1 MAEVSLAV
9 ELRSETGKGT
19 NRRLRVN
26 GRIPG
31 VVYGGN
37 LSSVPIS
44 LDPTQLDHLIR
55 TSHAGVNTLIDLTGP
70 TEVAGRTVLVKEL
83 QREPVRGALLHAD
96 LYEVDQNVR
105 LRVSVPIHLRGSAP
119 GVLMGGLI
127 DHALRFVELDCL
139 PRAIPDSILV
149 DVSALGVGDS
159 IHVRDLVLP
168 EGVELHSQG
177 DLPVVSVVAPKMEEE
192 PVAAAALAEG
202 EAAAAGAPG
211 EAQAGDEES
220 KES

>member
-9 ELRSETGKGT
+9 ELRSERGKGT
-19 NRRLRVN
+19 NRRLRVA

-31 VVYGGN
+31 VVYGGA

-44 LDPTQLDHLIR
+44 LDPVQLDHLIR

-70 TEVAGRTVLVKEL
+70 SEVAGRTVLVKEL

-105 LRVSVPIHLRGSAP
+105 IRVSVPIHLRGSAP

-127 DHALRFVELDCL
+127 DHALRVVELDCL
-139 PRAIPDSILV
+139 PRAIPDEILV
-149 DVSALGVGDS
+149 DVSALGIGDS
-159 IHVRDLVLP
+159 IHVRDLGLP

-177 DLPVVSVVAPKMEEE
+177 DLPVVSVVSPKLEEE
-192 PVAAAALAEG
+192 PVAA
-202 EAAAAGAPG
+202 EAAAAVEPGLVGAAG
-211 EAQAGDEES
+211 EAAGGEES